1 MLNNLDNLDA
11 FDDFVMSF
19 VDYKTQYERNISLI

>member
-1 MLNNLDNLDA
+1 MLNNLDNLGA

-19 VDYKTQYERNISLI
+19 VDYKTQYERNIPLI